1 MITLNDL
8 HAGKGSRKSKKRV
21 GRGTGSGLGCTAGYG
36 MNGAKARSG
45 DKYKAYFEGGQTP
58 LIRRIGKRGFNNR
71 NRVEYQVINVGRLAQ
86 VITDEKEIDP
96 TWLAERG
103 LIGKA
108 ELPVKVLG
116 QGDFDKAIVIKAD
129 AFSKS
134 AREKI
139 EQAKGKAEERT
150 SA

>member
-1 MITLNDL
+1 MITLNNL
-8 HAGKGSRKSKKRV
+8 QAGNGARKEKRRV
-21 GRGTGSGLGCTAGYG
+21 GRGTGSGQGCTAGYG

-58 LIRRIGKRGFNNR
+58 LTRRVGKRGFKNR
-71 NRVEYQVINVGRLAQ
+71 NRTECQVINLGRIAQ
-86 VITDEKEIDP
+86 AVSDEKEIDAQ
-96 TWLAERG
+96 WLSDKG
-103 LIGKA
+103 LIGRA
-108 ELPVKVLG
+108 DVPVKVLG
-116 QGDFDKAIVIKAD
+116 QGDFDKAIVVKAN

-139 EQAKGKAEERT
+139 EQAKGKAEEHT